1 MATGRSFKKIL
12 KISREAASDCPQPL
26 PKPAWLKVR
35 ASVAGGAEDPIRDIL
50 SSYSLSTVCR
60 EASCPNRAECFSHG
74 TAAFLILGELC
85 TRRCAFCDLAHG
97 TPKPPAAD
105 EPHRVAQAVK
115 ALKLRYVVIT
125 SPDRDDLKDGGAGHF
140 AAVISQLRKNV
151 EGIEVEILV
160 PDFKKKEDVAL
171 RILSE
176 MPPDVFNHNIETVPR
191 LYRVARPGASYEG
204 SLALLKAFAE
214 QNPHIP
220 TKSGLMLGLGETD
233 EEVMEVLRDL
243 RLHKF
248 FNLRLIPSLHLG
260 ERTLTYMND
269 IDDELFKTTIKST
282 CITVPLYIKYSA
294 VRVKNYRP
302 YLLVGG
308 GVNFDLAHDKTK
320 PILLDYT
327 DYFIE
332 FGFGWTIY
340 FEYFR
345 LSPEIKFAIGFNNVH
360 TSWEDRKHENG
371 YLDPEHQKYNDAL
384 SRLTSRMFT
393 LVFNFE

>member
-243 RLHKF
+243 RLHKVDRVTIGQY
-248 FNLRLIPSLHLG
+248 LAPSKAHL
-260 ERTLTYMND
+260 
-269 IDDELFKTTIKST
+269 
-282 CITVPLYIKYSA
+282 P
-294 VRVKNYRP
+294 VRRYVSP
-302 YLLVGG
+302 Q
-308 GVNFDLAHDKTK
+308 NFDLWRQRALEMGFKT
-320 PILLDYT
+320 
-327 DYFIE
+327 
-332 FGFGWTIY
+332 
-340 FEYFR
+340 
-345 LSPEIKFAIGFNNVH
+345 A
-360 TSWEDRKHENG
+360 
-371 YLDPEHQKYNDAL
+371 
-384 SRLTSRMFT
+384 
-393 LVFNFE
+393 